1 MRERCQVRRRI
12 HLVERLERFADAPVQ
27 SRPFGGTQ
35 LLVDGFPDQ
44 CMGEPVPPRR
54 ARVADEDLAPQG
66 RPEDLEQRIGSEP
79 TGGLQSTESELASDD
94 RREREGVPAWRGQG
108 GEAAADR
115 LSHALRHRKAPRDRC
130 VPALEGS
137 LGNEQVHDLVHEEGI
152 AFGLSVDGSHERGGR
167 AVAGLPLDEERYLL
181 FPETAQR

>member
-1 MRERCQVRRRI
+1 MVSRI
-12 HLVERLERFADAPVQ
+12 SAWANH
-27 SRPFGGTQ
+27 
-35 LLVDGFPDQ
+35 
-44 CMGEPVPPRR
+44 
-54 ARVADEDLAPQG
+54 EDLAPQG
-66 RPEDLEQRIGSEP
+66 RLEDLEQRVGFEP
-79 TGGLQSTESELASDD
+79 TRALQSSESELASDD

-137 LGNEQVHDLVHEEGI
+137 LGDEEMHDLVHEEGI

-167 AVAGLPLDEERYLL
+167 AAAGLPLDEECHLL
-181 FPETAQR
+181 FAETAQR